1 MRGKQTYSAL
11 AAMMAAASLVYACSG
26 SDGSNI
32 GDGGSDAAGPAT
44 GVGGNN
50 SGGATSS
57 SESSSEVSSVG
68 PGSGGS
74 GGTCI
79 DEVQEAEVTL
89 KPADIIFVI
98 DNSGSMGQEIAGVEQ
113 NINTNFAQQMANS
126 GIDYRI
132 IMVTAHDGNQVGKP
146 SQPVCIS
153 PPLSGTTNCNGAPVN
168 VPNQFYHYSVNVQ
181 SHDSFC
187 RILDSFYGNDP
198 DDFGMA
204 PNGWSEWLR
213 PEAVKVFVE
222 MSDDG
227 AVCTHNG
234 KTYSDGNNV
243 ASGQTAAVEF
253 DKDLLALSP
262 LHFGTQA
269 ARNYIWYSIVG
280 LGPKNPANPLEAWNE
295 FDPVTTTECT
305 PGAVDPG
312 TAYQWLSKGTGA
324 LRFPLCD
331 PSGYDTVFADIAAG
345 VEEGTKLSCELLIPE
360 PPQGQELNLESLSVI
375 YTPGGNGM
383 PQELTKVDSI
393 GGCTPD
399 NFYIEN
405 DLIVLCPGA
414 CDAVEA
420 DSQAKLQIQIACGG
434 IN

>member
-1 MRGKQTYSAL
+1 
-11 AAMMAAASLVYACSG
+11 MATASLVYACSG
-26 SDGSNI
+26 SETSNI
-32 GDGGSDAAGPAT
+32 GEGGNASGPTT
-44 GVGGNN
+44 GVGGEN

-57 SESSSEVSSVG
+57 SESSSEVTSVG

-98 DNSGSMGQEIAGVEQ
+98 DNSGSMGEEIAGVES
-113 NINTNFAQQMANS
+113 NINTNFAQQMAAS

-132 IMVTAHDGNQVGKP
+132 IMVTEHDGPVGFA

-153 PPLSGTTNCNGAPVN
+153 PPLSGTTNCNGPPVN
-168 VPNQFYHYSVNVQ
+168 VPNQFYHYSINVQ

-187 RILDSFYGNDP
+187 RILDSFYGGNADQY
-198 DDFGMA
+198 GLA

-227 AVCTHNG
+227 AVCTYNG

-243 ASGQTAAVEF
+243 AQGQTAAVEF

-269 ARNYIWYSIVG
+269 SRNYIWYSIVG

-345 VEEGTKLSCELLIPE
+345 VEEGTKLSCELIIPE

-383 PQELTKVDSI
+383 PIEL
-393 GGCTPD
+393 
-399 NFYIEN
+399 E
-405 DLIVLCPGA
+405 
-414 CDAVEA
+414 
-420 DSQAKLQIQIACGG
+420 
-434 IN
+434 